1 MGGPGKKLPARAKIK
16 RGGAP
21 SDYLE
26 WLKDLPLPNTRGNV
40 SSTEMD
46 YMAKVP
52 FRSIGR

>member
-26 WLKDLPLPNTRGNV
+26 WLKDMPIPNTRGNV
-40 SSTEMD
+40 GSTEMD